1 MPNTFHR
8 RNFCKL
14 TGAATLGAWLNANA
28 STPTP
33 LHVTAGHAIAADG
46 TTLSPTDVAITLRWS
61 GSVCRPSVKNLT
73 SKPLRLREVVLL
85 TYSHSLDPATWVY
98 GESFQMLTQTT
109 GTLASLHEIGYGE
122 QEHYRIPGPTDAAVV
137 TSLLTLSPP
146 NRDHLLLAFTSCSR
160 FVGRFYLRPGSIS
173 VVVDTEGLELAPG
186 ETWQLEEFTSL
197 SGNDRNA
204 LLTTL
209 ADSLTANHPNRK
221 LPPVPTGWCSWY
233 CFSRQVTATTVIA
246 NLDAISK
253 QVPSLKYIQIDDGYQ
268 PAMGDWLDP
277 GTSFGGRIQDVLRE
291 IKKRGFE
298 PAIWVAPFIAGPN
311 SRILREHP
319 DWFVQ
324 SHAGKPMAASDVTF
338 TGWGGGGWR
347 CLDGTHPE
355 VQQHLEHVFR
365 VMREE
370 WGVTYFKLDANFWG
384 AVHGGLFHD
393 PAATRV
399 QAYRRGMEAVRRG
412 AGDAFLL
419 GCNQPIWPSIGL
431 IDGSR
436 SSGDISRKWK
446 NVAGCSQESLLRNW
460 QNGRLWWNDP
470 DAVLLTDRPHSPMQ
484 GTLTEEE
491 FRFHATSAYAAGGL
505 ILSGDDL
512 TSIPADRL
520 KMLREL
526 LPPTGAAAIFDD
538 SATLEIGRITT
549 PQGQR
554 IAVFNRSD
562 ETRTISVQLRST
574 TPVHELWTGQQIA
587 VHQNRIALEMPP
599 HSGRLLTL

>member
-28 STPTP
+28 STPAP
-33 LHVTAGHAIAADG
+33 LHLTAGHAIAADG

-61 GSVCRPSVKNLT
+61 SAVCRPSVKNLT
-73 SKPLRLREVVLL
+73 SKPLRLREVVLM

-109 GTLASLHEIGYGE
+109 GTLSSIHEIGLGE
-122 QEHYRIPGPTDAAVV
+122 QQHYRIPGPTDAAVV

-146 NRDHLLLAFTSCSR
+146 GRDHLLLAFTSCFR

-173 VVVDTEGLELAPG
+173 VIVDTESLELAPG

-197 SGNDRNA
+197 SGNDRNT
-204 LLTTL
+204 LLANL
-209 ADSLTANHPNRK
+209 ANSLTKNHPNRK
-221 LPPVPTGWCSWY
+221 LPSVPTGWCSWY
-233 CFSRQVTATTVIA
+233 CFSRKVTAPDVIA
-246 NLDAISK
+246 NLNVISK

-277 GTSFGGRIQDVLRE
+277 GTSFGGRIQDVLSE

-298 PAIWVAPFIAGPN
+298 PAIWVAPFIAAAN

-324 SHAGKPMAASDVTF
+324 DHAGKPMAASEVTF

-393 PAATRV
+393 LAATRV

-419 GCNQPIWPSIGL
+419 GCNHPIWPSIGL

-436 SSGDISRKWK
+436 SSGDISRRWK
-446 NVAGCSQESLLRNW
+446 RVAECSQESLLRNW

-470 DAVLLTDRPHSPMQ
+470 DAVLLTDRPQSPMQ

-520 KMLREL
+520 KMLRDL

-538 SATLEIGRITT
+538 SANLEVGRITT

-562 ETRTISVQLRST
+562 EARTISIPLRST
-574 TPVHELWTGQQIA
+574 SLVHELWTGQQIA

-599 HSGRLLTL
+599 HSGRLLIL